1 MGLIHKRNSLRKAIE
16 ELKRGTK
23 PEPVPEWTFTERKR
37 AFGGAYRS
45 YRVNGRPRM
54 DVDTFF
60 SCIRGELIGLINR
73 ELMNVNSARVQITTW
88 IWVHAG

>member
-1 MGLIHKRNSLRKAIE
+1 MTKYINSLRRAIE

-23 PEPVPEWTFTERKR
+23 PEPMPKPEWTFTECEQ

-45 YRVNGRPRM
+45 YRVNGSPKM

-60 SCIRGELIGLINR
+60 SRIREKLIELIK
-73 ELMNVNSARVQITTW
+73 
-88 IWVHAG
+88 